1 MQAIESSKLK
11 ITPLA
16 AFNDNYIWIIAQ
28 DGNQSV
34 YVVDP
39 GDAQVVI
46 DYLDTEQLQLA
57 GILIT
62 HHHHDHTGGIAKLL
76 AHAGQQIEVYGP
88 DNENIDNLL
97 NPISTMSSIQC
108 QITLKNFNQKV
119 DVIPLP
125 GHTLGHIGYLMAGEL
140 FCGDTLFS
148 GGCGRL
154 FEGTPLQM
162 HDSLMTLSRLP
173 TETRVYC
180 AHEYTLANLDFALS
194 VEPTNPELIQ
204 YHELC
209 LNKRSRR
216 IATIPTSIATER
228 NINPFLRCNADT
240 IKASVN
246 QHFMQKASDPVDTFA
261 LLRQWKDNF

>member
-1 MQAIESSKLK
+1 MQAIEFSELK
-11 ITPLA
+11 ITLLA

-28 DGNQSV
+28 NGNQSV

-76 AHAGQQIEVYGP
+76 AYAGQQIEVYGP
-88 DNENIDNLL
+88 DSENIANLN
-97 NPISTMSSIQC
+97 NPISTNSQIQTH
-108 QITLKNFNQKV
+108 IKLKQFKLRV
-119 DVIPLP
+119 DIIPLP

-154 FEGTPLQM
+154 FEGTPMQM

-173 TETRVYC
+173 AETRVYC

-209 LNKRSRR
+209 LHKRNKQV
-216 IATIPTSIATER
+216 ATIPTSIATER

-246 QHFMQKASDPVDTFA
+246 QHFMKNASDPVDTFA

>member
-16 AFNDNYIWIIAQ
+16 AFNDNYIWIISQ
-28 DGNQSV
+28 YGNQSV

-46 DYLDTEQLQLA
+46 DYLNIKQLQLA

-62 HHHHDHTGGIAKLL
+62 HHHHDHTGGIATLL
-76 AHAGQQIEVYGP
+76 AHTGHTIEVYGP
-88 DNENIDNLL
+88 DNENIDNLN
-97 NPISTMSSIQC
+97 NPLSSNC
-108 QITLKNFNQKV
+108 QGQRHITLKHFNQRV
-119 DVIPLP
+119 DIIPLP
-125 GHTLGHIGYLMAGEL
+125 GHTLGHIGYLMEGEL

-154 FEGTPLQM
+154 FEGTPKQM
-162 HDSLMTLSRLP
+162 YHSLEALSQLP
-173 TETRVYC
+173 GETRVYC
-180 AHEYTLANLDFALS
+180 AHEYTLANLNFALS
-194 VEPTNPELIQ
+194 VEPANPELVQ
-204 YHELC
+204 YHNLC
-209 LNKRSRR
+209 LDKRSRQV
-216 IATIPTSIATER
+216 ATIPTSIATER

-246 QHFMQKASDPVDTFA
+246 QHFVQNVSDPVDTFA

>member
-11 ITPLA
+11 ITALP

-46 DYLDTEQLQLA
+46 DFLNIKQLQLA

-76 AHAGQQIEVYGP
+76 AYAGHKIEVYGP
-88 DNENIDNLL
+88 DNEEIDNLL
-97 NPISTMSSIQC
+97 NPISTQSSIQC
-108 QITLKNFNQKV
+108 QITLKRFNLSV
-119 DVIPLP
+119 DIIALP
-125 GHTLGHIGYLMAGEL
+125 GHTLGHIGYLIAGEL

-154 FEGTPLQM
+154 FEGTPQQM
-162 HDSLMTLSRLP
+162 HASLMALSQLP
-173 TETRVYC
+173 SETRVYC

-194 VEPTNPELIQ
+194 VEPTNPELLR

-209 LNKRSRR
+209 QDKRAKQV
-216 IATIPTSIATER
+216 ATIPSSIGTER
-228 NINPFLRCNADT
+228 NINPFLRCNTGT

-246 QHFMQKASDPVDTFA
+246 QHFMKNVSDPVDTFA